1 MDMSIRF
8 PNLQIYFGYVGRS
21 VSVFGFEI
29 TIYGLLIAAGM
40 LLGLL
45 FVLSQARRL
54 NENQNL
60 YLEMLIP
67 ALLGGIIGARAL
79 YVAFHWELFSGQT
92 AAEICDIRNGGMSL
106 YGGIF
111 GGVLFSALFCRIR
124 KISFE
129 RMADTASMGLLIAQ
143 IIGVWGNFFNRESFG
158 EYTDS
163 IFAMQIPADVVH
175 PDQITES
182 IERHLVLAGDISYI
196 QVHPL
201 FLYESLW
208 GLVLFLILLIY
219 TRRKTYQGEIFLR
232 YLAGCSLGR
241 IGIEWLRTDALKIPG
256 TDFPFFLPVCVILF
270 IVCGISA
277 TVRRILWKKREAG
290 RKRRREERYAAEE
303 KTTRDYD
310 SIQAYENV
318 SEEFWNTEVSEKNT
332 EDEGSA
338 EEPSEKLG
346 SIPENTGDSGKEE
359 SSSAEKDGTSPE
371 NSREDDRHSQ
381 DSPTKEREHRES
393 EEETAATSGKDEE
406 ASENGGDS
414 SQDPKCSSPDTENK
428 VVETD
433 ETSEP
438 LPTDREEKA
447 EAESDGERSPES
459 EKMS

>member
-21 VSVFGFEI
+21 VSVLGFEI

-45 FVLSQARRL
+45 FVLSQARRQ

-79 YVAFHWELFSGQT
+79 YVAFNWGLFSGLS
-92 AAEICDIRNGGMSL
+92 AAEICDVRNGGMSL
-106 YGGIF
+106 YGGIL
-111 GGVLFSALFCRIR
+111 GGALCSALFCRIR
-124 KISFE
+124 KISFA

-163 IFAMQIPADVVH
+163 IFAMQIPMGVVH

-182 IERHLVLAGDISYI
+182 IENHLVLAGDTSYI

-208 GLVLFLILLIY
+208 GLFLFLILLIY

-270 IVCGISA
+270 AVCGISA

-290 RKRRREERYAAEE
+290 RRRRREERYAAEE
-303 KTTRDYD
+303 KTTRNYD
-310 SIQAYENV
+310 AIQAYENV
-318 SEEFWNTEVSEKNT
+318 SDEFWNTEAAEKNT
-332 EDEGSA
+332 EDAGSA
-338 EEPSEKLG
+338 EEPSKKAE
-346 SIPENTGDSGKEE
+346 SIQENTGDRGKEE
-359 SSSAEKDGTSPE
+359 PSAAEKDGESP
-371 NSREDDRHSQ
+371 
-381 DSPTKEREHRES
+381 
-393 EEETAATSGKDEE
+393 
-406 ASENGGDS
+406 ENGGDS
-414 SQDPKCSSPDTENK
+414 STDTDNK
-428 VVETD
+428 VVEND
-433 ETSEP
+433 ETAEP
-438 LPTDREEKA
+438 LPADGEETP
-447 EAESDGERSPES
+447 EAEPDGERPPES